1 MRILVTGAAGFI
13 GSQVVV
19 ALTARGDDV
28 VALDCLLAESYDP
41 QVKASNLAQL
51 AEVRGVTTVIADLR
65 TADLAPLVADVDA
78 VVNEAGLPGLNG
90 DRHGTDLYTSCNIDV
105 VTRLVAA
112 CRESDVSHFI
122 QVSSSSVYGHH
133 AVGNEDIPTN
143 PCSPYGES
151 KLAAERVVRQAV
163 DETGLN
169 ATILRYFSVYGP
181 GQRPDMAYHLF
192 CEALLDGRPLTIF
205 GDGRQSRSNTFVTD
219 VVDATVRALHQ
230 SPTSPVLNIA
240 GGETITLIDAVA
252 ILADELGVTPV
263 FEVHGPREGD
273 QRETRGDASRA
284 QRELGWT
291 PQVGAEEGLRAQAR
305 WHVSGH

>member
-78 VVNEAGLPGLNG
+78 VVNEARLPGLNG
-90 DRHGTDLYTSCNIDV
+90 DRHGTDHYTSCNIDV

-151 KLAAERVVRQAV
+151 KLAA
-163 DETGLN
+163 
-169 ATILRYFSVYGP
+169 
-181 GQRPDMAYHLF
+181 
-192 CEALLDGRPLTIF
+192 GR
-205 GDGRQSRSNTFVTD
+205 RSR
-219 VVDATVRALHQ
+219 
-230 SPTSPVLNIA
+230 
-240 GGETITLIDAVA
+240 
-252 ILADELGVTPV
+252 
-263 FEVHGPREGD
+263 
-273 QRETRGDASRA
+273 
-284 QRELGWT
+284 
-291 PQVGAEEGLRAQAR
+291 
-305 WHVSGH
+305 